1 MNNSKNSKKRKRLI
15 SLIITASLTL
25 AVLFIYRLFLVPD
38 TPLYRYYPY
47 VMWGYMI
54 ILTVFVLVYIFYN
67 RAFSRNG
74 VTVEMLP
81 NEWSDEKKNEFIAS
95 GERRKQR
102 SKWMLMVIIAFLATF
117 LVDAI
122 ELFVI
127 PMVSG
132 LFK

>member
-1 MNNSKNSKKRKRLI
+1 MKSKKRLVL
-15 SLIITASLTL
+15 LIITLALTL
-25 AVLFIYRLFLVPD
+25 VVLFVYRLFLVPD

-47 VMWGYMI
+47 VMWVYMI

-74 VTVEMLP
+74 VTVDMLP
-81 NEWSDEKKNEFIAS
+81 SEWSEEKKTEFVAS
-95 GERRKQR
+95 GERRKKR

-122 ELFVI
+122 ELFAI
-127 PMVSG
+127 PMISG

>member
-95 GERRKQR
+95 GERRKQK
-102 SKWMLMVIIAFLATF
+102 SKWMLMVIIAFLVTF

>member
-1 MNNSKNSKKRKRLI
+1 MKSKKRLVL
-15 SLIITASLTL
+15 LIITLALTL
-25 AVLFIYRLFLVPD
+25 IVLFVYRLFLVPD

-47 VMWGYMI
+47 VMWVYMI

-74 VTVEMLP
+74 ITVDMLP
-81 NEWSDEKKNEFIAS
+81 SEWSEEKKTEFVAS
-95 GERRKQR
+95 GEQRKKR

-122 ELFVI
+122 ELFAI
-127 PMVSG
+127 PMISG

>member
-1 MNNSKNSKKRKRLI
+1 MNNSKNSKKSKRLI

-95 GERRKQR
+95 GERRKQK
-102 SKWMLMVIIAFLATF
+102 SKWMLMVIIAFLTTF

-127 PMVSG
+127 PLFDG

>member
-1 MNNSKNSKKRKRLI
+1 MNNSKNSKKSKRLI

-95 GERRKQR
+95 GERRKQK

>member
-1 MNNSKNSKKRKRLI
+1 MKSKKRLVL
-15 SLIITASLTL
+15 LIITLALTL
-25 AVLFIYRLFLVPD
+25 IVLFVYRLFLVPD

-47 VMWGYMI
+47 VMWVYMI

-74 VTVEMLP
+74 VTVDMLP
-81 NEWSDEKKNEFIAS
+81 SEWSEEKKTEFVAR
-95 GERRKQR
+95 GEQRKKR
-102 SKWMLMVIIAFLATF
+102 SKWMLMVIISFLATF

-122 ELFVI
+122 ELFAI
-127 PMVSG
+127 PMISG

>member
-1 MNNSKNSKKRKRLI
+1 MKSKKRLVL
-15 SLIITASLTL
+15 LIITLALTL
-25 AVLFIYRLFLVPD
+25 IVLFVYRLFLVPD

-47 VMWGYMI
+47 VMWVYMI

-74 VTVEMLP
+74 VTVDMLP
-81 NEWSDEKKNEFIAS
+81 SEWSEEKKTEFVAS
-95 GERRKQR
+95 GEQRKKR

-122 ELFVI
+122 ELFAI
-127 PMVSG
+127 PMISG

>member
-1 MNNSKNSKKRKRLI
+1 VNNSKNSKKSKRLI

-95 GERRKQR
+95 GERRKQK
-102 SKWMLMVIIAFLATF
+102 SKWMLMVIIAFLTTF

-127 PMVSG
+127 PLFDG

>member
-1 MNNSKNSKKRKRLI
+1 MKSKKRLVL
-15 SLIITASLTL
+15 LIITLALTL
-25 AVLFIYRLFLVPD
+25 VVLFVYRLFLVPD

-47 VMWGYMI
+47 VMWVYMI

-74 VTVEMLP
+74 ITVDMLP
-81 NEWSDEKKNEFIAS
+81 SEWSEEKKTEFVAS
-95 GERRKQR
+95 GERRKKR

-122 ELFVI
+122 ELFAI
-127 PMVSG
+127 PMISG

>member
-1 MNNSKNSKKRKRLI
+1 MKEKGRLV
-15 SLIITASLTL
+15 SLIITAVLTL
-25 AVLFIYRLFLVPD
+25 AVLFVYRLFLVPD
-38 TPLYRYYPY
+38 TPLYRYYPF

-54 ILTVFVLVYIFYN
+54 ILAVFVLVYIFYN

-74 VTVEMLP
+74 VTVDILP
-81 NEWSDEKKNEFIAS
+81 AEWSDEKKTEFVAS
-95 GERRKQR
+95 GQKRKKK
-102 SKWMLMVIIAFLATF
+102 SKWMLIVIIAFLTTF

-127 PMVSG
+127 PLVDG

>member
-1 MNNSKNSKKRKRLI
+1 MKSKKRLVL
-15 SLIITASLTL
+15 LIITLALTL
-25 AVLFIYRLFLVPD
+25 IVLFVYRLFLVPD

-47 VMWGYMI
+47 VMWVYMI

-74 VTVEMLP
+74 VTVDMLP
-81 NEWSDEKKNEFIAS
+81 SEWSEEKKTEFVAS
-95 GERRKQR
+95 GEQRKKR

-122 ELFVI
+122 ELFAI
-127 PMVSG
+127 PMING

>member
-1 MNNSKNSKKRKRLI
+1 MKGKKRLI
-15 SLIITASLTL
+15 SLIITLVLTL
-25 AVLFIYRLFLVPD
+25 AVLFVYRLFLVPD

-95 GERRKQR
+95 GEIRKQK